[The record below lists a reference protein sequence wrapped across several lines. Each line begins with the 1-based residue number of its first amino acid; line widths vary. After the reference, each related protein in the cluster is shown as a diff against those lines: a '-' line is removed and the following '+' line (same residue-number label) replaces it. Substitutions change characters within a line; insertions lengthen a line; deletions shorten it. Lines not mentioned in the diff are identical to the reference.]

1 MVRRDGKE
9 MPFARNALQIVNTP
23 VLKSDASQF
32 ILEAALNRQ
41 SGARKSSAALLSPTR
56 AYEIAKDLFNSLNN
70 ELVHSIQALGGIL
83 VDDRLH
89 FWHSITEL
97 SMFDPKLRLPH
108 FRSRNGFCAVQ
119 KSFLDRDDEYRARR
133 FSVDRQTHLQSLV
146 SRDTPF
152 AADANTVA
160 VLGNKEEET
169 DLGMDKQ
176 VFKGVQPVIT
186 MAVGYGI
193 PATDVLRSETGRW
206 SHAFE

>member
-1 MVRRDGKE
+1 MHRSSYWKPCYTGKAGRE
-9 MPFARNALQIVNTP
+9 SRAPRF
-23 VLKSDASQF
+23 
-32 ILEAALNRQ
+32 
-41 SGARKSSAALLSPTR
+41 SPQR

-89 FWHSITEL
+89 FWQSITEL
-97 SMFDPKLRLPH
+97 SMFDHRLCQGRHAQAIRPKLQLPH

-176 VFKGVQPVIT
+176 IFKGVRPVIT
-186 MAVGYGI
+186 MAVGYGV